1 MTKPVA
7 ADILFNRGLTPLF
20 SIHEKN
26 KEGGTGLTKN
36 VLELLEHS
44 AQRFPEKT
52 AFVEE
57 KETIS
62 YASFLGLCQSA
73 GTGLLALEAYGRPV
87 AVYMDKGIACLAAM
101 LGVAYSGSFYTVIDT
116 HMPAARIQNIFST
129 LAPAAVLT
137 DAAHAQAAAEFLG
150 NARLVLFEEIA
161 QTPCNREAL
170 ALIRSRMID
179 TDPLYALFTSG
190 STGIPKG
197 TVVCHRSVI
206 DYAHWVTQTFH
217 ITQDTVFASQT
228 PFYFSMSVLD
238 IFATLGSGATLCMPP
253 KSYFSFPVQL
263 LEYMEAQKVNT
274 IYWVPSAL
282 GLIARMKALDYVKPS
297 ALSTILFAGEV
308 MPVKWLNIWR
318 SHYPQALFANLYGP
332 TEVTDIC
339 AYYIVDRPFR
349 EDELLPIGRACDNC
363 GLLVL
368 DENGCEP
375 APGELGELC
384 VRGSFL
390 AMGYYGVLD
399 KTAESFVQNP
409 LNCSYPELI
418 YKTGDLVYY
427 NERGEMVY
435 MGRKDFQIKH
445 MGYRIE
451 LGEIEAAVS
460 ACEGLEVCVCLYD
473 AKRDKLILLYEGAA
487 AQADILPF
495 AKEKLPSYMM
505 PNKIIRVRKMPYNA
519 NGKLDRKWLGEHYRE
534 LEGS

>member
-1 MTKPVA
+1 M
-7 ADILFNRGLTPLF
+7 
-20 SIHEKN
+20 
-26 KEGGTGLTKN
+26 TKN

-52 AFVEE
+52 AFAEE
-57 KETIS
+57 KDSIT
-62 YASFLGLCQSA
+62 YASFLDLCQST
-73 GTGLLALEAYGRPV
+73 GTGLLALQAYGRPV
-87 AVYMDKGIACLAAM
+87 AVYLEKGIPCLAAM
-101 LGVAYSGSFYTVIDT
+101 LGVAYSGGFYTVIDT
-116 HMPAARIQNIFST
+116 HMPAARIQSIFNT
-129 LAPAAVLT
+129 LSPAAVVT

-150 NARLVLFEEIA
+150 DAKLVLFEEIS
-161 QTPCNREAL
+161 QTPCDGEAL
-170 ALIRSRMID
+170 ARIRSRMID

-190 STGIPKG
+190 STGVPKG

-206 DYAHWVTQTFH
+206 HYAHWAAQTFRF
-217 ITQDTVFASQT
+217 TQDTVFASQT

-238 IFATLGSGATLCMPP
+238 IFATLQSGATLCMPP

-263 LEYMEAQKVNT
+263 LEYLEAHKVNT

-282 GLIARMKALDYVKPS
+282 GLITRMKALDYVKPS

-308 MPVKWLNIWR
+308 MPVKWLNVWR

-349 EDELLPIGRACDNC
+349 DDESLPIGHACDNC

-368 DENGCEP
+368 DENGREP
-375 APGELGELC
+375 AAGAQGELC

-390 AMGYYGVLD
+390 AMGYYGAPD

-409 LNCSYPELI
+409 LNRTYPELI
-418 YKTGDLVYY
+418 YRTGDLVYY
-427 NERGEMVY
+427 NERGELVY
-435 MGRKDFQIKH
+435 VGRKDFQIKH

-460 ACEGLEVCVCLYD
+460 ACEGVEVCVCLYD
-473 AKRDKLILLYEGAA
+473 TKRDKLILVYEGTAS
-487 AQADILPF
+487 QEEILPF
-495 AKEKLPSYMM
+495 AKGKLPSYMV
-505 PNKIIRVRKMPYNA
+505 PNRIIHTRKMPYNA

-534 LEGS
+534 LDE

>member
-1 MTKPVA
+1 
-7 ADILFNRGLTPLF
+7 
-20 SIHEKN
+20 
-26 KEGGTGLTKN
+26 
-36 VLELLEHS
+36 
-44 AQRFPEKT
+44 
-52 AFVEE
+52 
-57 KETIS
+57 
-62 YASFLGLCQSA
+62 
-73 GTGLLALEAYGRPV
+73 
-87 AVYMDKGIACLAAM
+87 
-101 LGVAYSGSFYTVIDT
+101 
-116 HMPAARIQNIFST
+116 
-129 LAPAAVLT
+129 
-137 DAAHAQAAAEFLG
+137 
-150 NARLVLFEEIA
+150 
-161 QTPCNREAL
+161 
-170 ALIRSRMID
+170 
-179 TDPLYALFTSG
+179 
-190 STGIPKG
+190 
-197 TVVCHRSVI
+197 
-206 DYAHWVTQTFH
+206 
-217 ITQDTVFASQT
+217 
-228 PFYFSMSVLD
+228 
-238 IFATLGSGATLCMPP
+238 
-253 KSYFSFPVQL
+253 
-263 LEYMEAQKVNT
+263 
-274 IYWVPSAL
+274 
-282 GLIARMKALDYVKPS
+282 
-297 ALSTILFAGEV
+297 

-390 AMGYYGVLD
+390 AMGYYGVPD

-427 NERGEMVY
+427 NERGELVY

-451 LGEIEAAVS
+451 LGEIEAVLCS
-460 ACEGLEVCVCLYD
+460 LS
-473 AKRDKLILLYEGAA
+473 
-487 AQADILPF
+487 
-495 AKEKLPSYMM
+495 EKLPSYMM

>member
-1 MTKPVA
+1 M
-7 ADILFNRGLTPLF
+7 
-20 SIHEKN
+20 
-26 KEGGTGLTKN
+26 TKN

-44 AQRFPEKT
+44 AQRFPKKT
-52 AFVEE
+52 AFAEE

-73 GTGLLALEAYGRPV
+73 GTGLLALGAYGQPV
-87 AVYMDKGIACLAAM
+87 AVYMDKGISCLAAM
-101 LGVAYSGSFYTVIDT
+101 LGVTYSGSFYTVIDT

-137 DAAHAQAAAEFLG
+137 DAAHAQAAVEFLG
-150 NARLVLFEEIA
+150 SARLVLFEEIA
-161 QTPCNREAL
+161 QTPCDKKAL
-170 ALIRSRMID
+170 ARVRSRMID

-190 STGIPKG
+190 STGMPKG

-238 IFATLGSGATLCMPP
+238 IFATLASGATLCMPP

-263 LEYMEAQKVNT
+263 LEYMQAHQVNT

-349 EDELLPIGRACDNC
+349 EDESLPIGRACDNC
-363 GLLVL
+363 GRLVL
-368 DENGCEP
+368 DENGCAP

-390 AMGYYGVLD
+390 AMGYYGVPD

-409 LNCSYPELI
+409 INRFYPELI

-427 NERGEMVY
+427 NERGELVY

-473 AKRDKLILLYEGAA
+473 AKRDKLILVYEGAA
-487 AQADILPF
+487 APEEILPL
-495 AKEKLPSYMM
+495 AKEKLPSYMV
-505 PNKIIRVRKMPYNA
+505 PNKIIRTRKMPYNA

-534 LEGS
+534 LDG